1 MTRDEMDE
9 IKRHFDVVMETLRDE
24 VGTVAEGHAMLADG
38 LGKVAQEVRELRE
51 QNRHEFAELRSLIK
65 LSYAE
70 LEGRVTRLEGA
81 LVEVVG
87 RLDRLEKG
95 KTA

>member
-1 MTRDEMDE
+1 MAPLLNPPSVPMGGDGDTVQAAAF
-9 IKRHFDVVMETLRDE
+9 IASRHLAYFRPGMYVRHLIAS
-24 VGTVAEGHAMLADG
+24 GTG
-38 LGKVAQEVRELRE
+38 LKSWL
-51 QNRHEFAELRSLIK
+51 FAAIK
-65 LSYAE
+65 LIVPQFPIAAE